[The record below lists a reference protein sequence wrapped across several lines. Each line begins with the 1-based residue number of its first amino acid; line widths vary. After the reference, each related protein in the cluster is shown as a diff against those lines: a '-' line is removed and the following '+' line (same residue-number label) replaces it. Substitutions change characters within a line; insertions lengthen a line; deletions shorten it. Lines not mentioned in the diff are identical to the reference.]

1 MVINAKTVSYE
12 SINVG
17 DELPSL
23 QKSETQENINNYLE
37 LNRRREREIES
48 KNLHTDEEFAEKGIF
63 AGTVNYGVTTCGFM
77 VEALQL
83 AFPTKNIALGT
94 FNMRALE
101 PIRVNDVVT
110 YTGKVLGK
118 REEDGKRLVEVE
130 VTGTNQ
136 LDQTVAVAKAVIPM

>member
-1 MVINAKTVSYE
+1 MVINAKTVSFA

-37 LNRRREREIES
+37 LNRRREREIPS
-48 KNLHTDEEFAEKGIF
+48 MNLHTDEEYADKGIF

-77 VEALQL
+77 VEVLQL
-83 AFPTKNIALGT
+83 AFPTKNIVQGT

-101 PIRVNDVVT
+101 PIRVDDLVT
-110 YTGKVLGK
+110 YTGKVLSK

>member
-1 MVINAKTVSYE
+1 MVTNAKTASFE

-23 QKSETQENINNYLE
+23 QKSETQEDINNYLE
-37 LNRRREREIES
+37 LNRRREREIQS
-48 KNLHTDEEFAEKGIF
+48 MNLHTDEEYAEKGIF

-83 AFPTKNIALGT
+83 AFPTRNIAQGT
-94 FNMRALE
+94 FSMRALE

-110 YTGKVLGK
+110 YTGKVLNK

-130 VTGTNQ
+130 VTGTNHM
-136 LDQTVAVAKAVIPM
+136 DQTVAVAKAVIPL